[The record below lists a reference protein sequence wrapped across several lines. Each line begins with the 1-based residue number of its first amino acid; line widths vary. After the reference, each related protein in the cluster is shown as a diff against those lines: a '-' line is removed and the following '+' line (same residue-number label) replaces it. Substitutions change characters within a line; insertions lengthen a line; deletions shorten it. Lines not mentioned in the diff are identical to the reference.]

1 MLGSKMAELGSK
13 MAKLG
18 STILEKSYRTAG
30 DTVDLW
36 EIKMD
41 KMHIMIRFSI

>member
-1 MLGSKMAELGSK
+1 MDALENTG
-13 MAKLG
+13 
-18 STILEKSYRTAG
+18 TILEKSYRTAG

-41 KMHIMIRFSI
+41 EMHIMIRFSI